1 MPVAQQHAWKNTIL
15 FQTAGLCLERSAPK
29 SRCSGHVA
37 GDLLGEDPE
46 PREPWSLVAQ
56 GGILVDFGVGPGPAL
71 FRTSR
76 LERMEEL
83 KLFEKYQ

>member
-1 MPVAQQHAWKNTIL
+1 MVYIYDICQLPSSMLINTIL

-56 GGILVDFGVGPGPAL
+56 GG
-71 FRTSR
+71 
-76 LERMEEL
+76 
-83 KLFEKYQ
+83 QW